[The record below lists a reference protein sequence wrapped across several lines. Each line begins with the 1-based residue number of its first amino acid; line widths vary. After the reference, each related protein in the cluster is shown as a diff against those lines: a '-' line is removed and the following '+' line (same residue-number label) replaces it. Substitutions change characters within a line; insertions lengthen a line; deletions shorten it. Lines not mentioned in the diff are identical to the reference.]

1 MQMWAANREGNSNPF
16 PYKVG
21 SYAKSALR
29 FQPRSIVQAL
39 QTVSRVEMNAQTK
52 GALDTVCNAIRSCRL
67 FKLDTA
73 VVVIHRM
80 TTHFR
85 YSQDEYKPKEDSN
98 RETLVPS
105 NRVMLRRAFRRST
118 LRLTLG
124 LRQTTDR
131 TSVNR

>member
-1 MQMWAANREGNSNPF
+1 MQRSNSTSSLVMQMWVANREGNSNPF

-80 TTHFR
+80 T
-85 YSQDEYKPKEDSN
+85 
-98 RETLVPS
+98 
-105 NRVMLRRAFRRST
+105 RRRIQPYTVS
-118 LRLTLG
+118 
-124 LRQTTDR
+124 
-131 TSVNR
+131 